1 MDRTRAGDVER
12 AGTAAATEVR
22 RDSTLGAGLD
32 RDFDAVFAF
41 LEVDLA
47 RDAGPLAA
55 FFVALGFAFALVAI
69 GLGNL

>member
-1 MDRTRAGDVER
+1 M
-12 AGTAAATEVR
+12 
-22 RDSTLGAGLD
+22 
-32 RDFDAVFAF
+32 
-41 LEVDLA
+41 DLA